1 MSRRKATRIES
12 AVDAARLRTRRDKPA
27 QIYSFYINE
36 TFMNVL
42 EHPVPLS
49 VGGNVSF
56 NGVRKCFHDLYERF
70 PECYIGCYDVNSCR
84 QGMMEDFSQASGIRE
99 EPVLSP
105 IDDFKKRWEE
115 ELKQAEINEW
125 WERSL

>member
-1 MSRRKATRIES
+1 MARRKATRIES

-27 QIYSFYINE
+27 QVYSFYINE

-42 EHPVPLS
+42 EHPALPAI
-49 VGGNVSF
+49 GGNVSF

-84 QGMMEDFSQASGIRE
+84 QGMMEDF
-99 EPVLSP
+99 
-105 IDDFKKRWEE
+105 RWEE
-115 ELKQAEINEW
+115 ELKQAEINDW
-125 WERSL
+125 WERSI

>member
-1 MSRRKATRIES
+1 MARRKATRIES

-27 QIYSFYINE
+27 QVYSFYINE

-42 EHPVPLS
+42 EHPALPAI
-49 VGGNVSF
+49 GGNVSF

-99 EPVLSP
+99 EPVLSG
-105 IDDFKKRWEE
+105 IEDFKQRWREG
-115 ELKQAEINEW
+115 LCQVK
-125 WERSL
+125 